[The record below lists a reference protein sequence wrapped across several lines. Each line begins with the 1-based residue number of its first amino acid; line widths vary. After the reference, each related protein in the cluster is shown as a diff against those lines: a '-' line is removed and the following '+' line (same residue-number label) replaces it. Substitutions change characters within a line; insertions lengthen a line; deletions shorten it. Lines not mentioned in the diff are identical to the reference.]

1 MFAGASVWGI
11 FLIVQLCVGV
21 MGNSLL
27 SLLYLYTLLV
37 QPHLKKP
44 IDAILMHLTLVNILN
59 LPLTLMP
66 NIMASFG
73 VQHFLDDVGCK
84 AIMFLFRVTRGLSIC
99 TTSLLSVFQ
108 AITISSVQAQWVW
121 LKSKSSLWI
130 FPSFFF
136 FWILNVAIYF
146 RVIAQLKATSNF
158 TLIGSG
164 FSNAYCHSQHIET
177 SISWH
182 YICVLLARDLVFVIL
197 MVSTSLHMVKLLY
210 QHHQRTQHLH
220 SPSLASQPAPENKAT
235 HTILLLVSCFVFFYC
250 SNNILSFYYFYIA
263 VKIQT
268 LEVIVCI
275 LSAGYP
281 TVCPFLLLKKNKI
294 LSKSTFSLSLMRIT
308 SCRKA
313 FNG

>member
-1 MFAGASVWGI
+1 
-11 FLIVQLCVGV
+11 

-27 SLLYLYTLLV
+27 SLYRLLV

-44 IDAILMHLTLVNILN
+44 IDAIFMHLTLVNILN

-73 VQHFLDDVGCK
+73 VQRFLDDVGCK
-84 AIMFLFRVTRGLSIC
+84 AIVFLSRVTRGLSIC

-130 FPSFFF
+130 FLSFLF
-136 FWILNVAIYF
+136 FWVVNMAIYVP
-146 RVIAQLKATSNF
+146 VITNLKATNNF
-158 TLIGSG
+158 TLVGSG
-164 FSNAYCHSQHIET
+164 FSSAYCHTLQIKAST
-177 SISWH
+177 SWH
-182 YICVLLARDLVFVIL
+182 YICILLARDLVFVIL
-197 MVSTSLHMVKLLY
+197 MISSSLHMVKLLY

-250 SNNILSFYYFYIA
+250 SNNIVNFYYFYTP

-268 LEVIVCI
+268 LEVMVCI
-275 LSAGYP
+275 LSAGLKLYLETLWYP
-281 TVCPFLLLKKNKI
+281 HQRYPD
-294 LSKSTFSLSLMRIT
+294 
-308 SCRKA
+308 
-313 FNG
+313 

>member
-1 MFAGASVWGI
+1 
-11 FLIVQLCVGV
+11 

-27 SLLYLYTLLV
+27 SLLFLYTLLV

-44 IDAILMHLTLVNILN
+44 IDAIFMHLTLVNILN
-59 LPLTLMP
+59 LPLTLLP

-73 VQHFLDDVGCK
+73 VQRFLDDVGCK

-121 LKSKSSLWI
+121 LTSKSSLWI

-136 FWILNVAIYF
+136 FWVINMAIYVP
-146 RVIAQLKATSNF
+146 VITDLKATSNF
-158 TLIGSG
+158 TLVGSG
-164 FSNAYCHSQHIET
+164 FSNAYCHSLQMEGST
-177 SISWH
+177 PGH
-182 YICVLLARDLVFVIL
+182 YICVLLVWDLVFVIL

-250 SNNILSFYYFYIA
+250 SNNIVLFYYFYTR

-268 LEVIVCI
+268 LEVIICI
-275 LSAGYP
+275 LSSCYP
-281 TVCPFLLLKKNKI
+281 TVFPFLLLKNNKI
-294 LSKSTFSLSLMRIT
+294 LSKCPFSLSLTRIA
-308 SCRKA
+308 SGQKA

>member
-1 MFAGASVWGI
+1 
-11 FLIVQLCVGV
+11 

-27 SLLYLYTLLV
+27 SLLYLYTFLV

-44 IDAILMHLTLVNILN
+44 IDAIFMHLTLVNILN
-59 LPLTLMP
+59 LPLTLLP

-73 VQHFLDDVGCK
+73 VQRFLDDVGCK
-84 AIMFLFRVTRGLSIC
+84 AVVFLSRVTRGLSIC

-130 FPSFFF
+130 FPSFLF
-136 FWILNVAIYF
+136 FWVINMAIYV
-146 RVIAQLKATSNF
+146 RVITDLKATSNF
-158 TLIGSG
+158 TLVGSG
-164 FSNAYCHSQHIET
+164 FSNAYCHSLQIKAST
-177 SISWH
+177 SWQF
-182 YICVLLARDLVFVIL
+182 ICVLLARDLVFVIL
-197 MVSTSLHMVKLLY
+197 MISTSLHMVKLLY

-250 SNNILSFYYFYIA
+250 SNNIVLFYYFYTP

-268 LEVIVCI
+268 LQVM
-275 LSAGYP
+275 A
-281 TVCPFLLLKKNKI
+281 T
-294 LSKSTFSLSLMRIT
+294 
-308 SCRKA
+308 
-313 FNG
+313 